1 MYIFLKR
8 LVEIRGVFVCKI
20 NQMGMQGE
28 LNGILGQLD
37 QWSDHLP
44 HKQQVAG
51 SSPTLST
58 KGMAIWNLIINRVN
72 GKENVRQY

>member
-1 MYIFLKR
+1 
-8 LVEIRGVFVCKI
+8 
-20 NQMGMQGE
+20 MQGE

-44 HKQQVAG
+44 HKQQVVG

-72 GKENVRQY
+72 GKGNVRQY